1 MRVSGSVPGAAS
13 YAVYAAQG
21 TAAFFPAQSG
31 LGETSVVVA
40 GLAPT
45 RSYRFFVRALDAA
58 GNELAQSNT
67 VSITDLLIDKEF
79 RADVG

>member
-1 MRVSGSVPGAAS
+1 
-13 YAVYAAQG
+13 
-21 TAAFFPAQSG
+21 
-31 LGETSVVVA
+31 VVVA

-67 VSITDLLIDKEF
+67 VSITTGAAALTVTPTIVNAPRPSPTSNYQLP
-79 RADVG
+79 